1 MPNMAG
7 IQMSQPIPMTIPIH
21 EPQQMYVQMAPA
33 NNGSFDND
41 RKMRLDAITAREPKE
56 PARYEPSELT
66 STVQHYFLLNLRSL
80 ENCLVLI

>member
-33 NNGSFDND
+33 HNGSIDND
-41 RKMRLDAITAREPKE
+41 RKMRLEAITFREPKE
-56 PARYEPSELT
+56 PARYELTELILALQ
-66 STVQHYFLLNLRSL
+66 SYFS
-80 ENCLVLI
+80 